1 MPVSLPSASLFYAL
15 LILVPGFLSYKIAR
29 KIGQVTTPVDRFDK
43 IIYTVIGSGT
53 SFSLIIL
60 VYAYQT
66 SSTIRNLTD
75 SSFDIIDLG
84 LGYLSMLL
92 IASLIGA
99 LIGVVINYGL
109 NHGEDIRSNTAWQVI
124 SESRR
129 EPAKVRAIMNNGCEI
144 WGEIRISDSEPHG
157 QDLFVKYPMKV
168 VRNDSGGIKNEIKI
182 GEYAFLSQSDISH
195 VYFETEVEV

>member
-1 MPVSLPSASLFYAL
+1 MLVSLPSASLLYAL
-15 LILVPGFLSYKIAR
+15 LVLVPGFLSYKIAR

-60 VYAYQT
+60 MYTYKT
-66 SSTIRNLTD
+66 SFTIGDLTD

-99 LIGVVINYGL
+99 LIGVIINYGL
-109 NHGEDIRSNTAWQVI
+109 NRGEDIRSITAWQII
-124 SESRR
+124 SENRR

-168 VRNDSGGIKNEIKI
+168 VRDDDGEIKNEIKI
-182 GEYAFLSQSDISH
+182 GEYAFLSHSGISH
-195 VYFETEVEV
+195 VYFETEIEI